1 MKFLKSQNRSANV
14 ESVYNYLEYLQK
26 AFIIYKCSRYD
37 IQGKSI
43 LKTQE
48 KYYLADSSLKYCIL
62 GYNPKSVASML
73 ENIVYLELL
82 RRKYNVYIGKDG
94 NKEIDFVA
102 IKNNEKI
109 YIQVCRSLPDNDER
123 EIGNLREI
131 KDNFPKYVLTS
142 NKMDVGTIDGIKIML
157 LSDWLLQY

>member
-1 MKFLKSQNRSANV
+1 
-14 ESVYNYLEYLQK
+14 
-26 AFIIYKCSRYD
+26 
-37 IQGKSI
+37 
-43 LKTQE
+43 
-48 KYYLADSSLKYCIL
+48 
-62 GYNPKSVASML
+62 ML